1 MEKKL
6 KYIPFVWSTIIFLI
20 CFGLMLLIVSRE
32 YEFIQSSQ
40 IYVPSFSGAA
50 NGMPGGAGLDNIS
63 DAITINSTGV
73 PILYFFFLSAFLGV
87 TLYFIPVTKLWLL
100 LRIFFGFAFSWGA
113 FVFIAFF
120 LPVVVAVL
128 FAIGIGLAWFLTP
141 RIWLHNGLLI
151 LTLVSLGSVF
161 GAMFSPWT
169 VILIMLVIALYDF
182 LSVKFG
188 YMQWMARK
196 LSDSETLP
204 AFFIPYNIANVKMSL
219 KGPIVKSLFD
229 NKEEKQ
235 FSILGGGDIFF
246 PLWLSAT
253 VWFASGIN
261 MTLIIA
267 AFSLLGLIVT
277 YLIHFFL
284 MKGKATPALPSIFVA
299 SLCGL
304 LLIRFALSG

>member
-1 MEKKL
+1 MEKKS
-6 KYIPFVWSTIIFLI
+6 KYNPFLGSGIIFLI
-20 CFGLMLLIVSRE
+20 CFGLMFLVVSRE
-32 YEFIQSSQ
+32 STFIQSNQ
-40 IYVPSFSGAA
+40 ISVPSFSGAS
-50 NGMPGGAGLDNIS
+50 NGVPGGAGLGNVS
-63 DAITINSTGV
+63 DAITVKSTGV
-73 PILYFFFLSAFLGV
+73 PILYFFLMAALLGLV
-87 TLYFIPVTKLWLL
+87 LYFIPVSKLWLL
-100 LRIFFGFAFSWGA
+100 LRILFGFGFSWGA
-113 FVFIAFF
+113 FIFFAFF
-120 LPVVVAVL
+120 LPVVIATL
-128 FAIGIGLAWFLTP
+128 LTIGMGLAWFLTP

-161 GAMFSPWT
+161 GTMFSPWT

-204 AFFIPYNIANVKMSL
+204 AFFIPYKIANLKMSL
-219 KGPIVKSLFD
+219 KGPAVKNLFD
-229 NKEEKQ
+229 DREEKQ

-253 VWFASGIN
+253 VWFASGIK
-261 MTLIIA
+261 MTLVIA
-267 AFSLLGLIVT
+267 AFSLLGLVVT

-284 MKGKATPALPSIFVA
+284 MKRKATPALPSIFVA

-304 LLIRFALSG
+304 LLVRFVLSG